1 MTLKIE
7 VFWFDDK
14 KLSLRTDVIGRN
26 FPKKKNYEYTK
37 IYISIIYNKEKYSD
51 IPLTLCSDHY
61 TPLNF

>member
-26 FPKKKNYEYTK
+26 FPKKKIMNIQK
-37 IYISIIYNKEKYSD
+37 FIY
-51 IPLTLCSDHY
+51 L
-61 TPLNF
+61 